1 MESKPTMSVSQNMRP
16 LPQADEAITAQNQDR
31 TLVPSQ
37 VPKRQIQGRMDAV
50 ESHRL
55 YGWAWDR
62 SHPEERL
69 LVRVLFRGRMIAST
83 TADRS
88 RIDLKRNGIGDGG
101 YAFEVELPEA
111 VAHEPDHL
119 EVVAFS
125 SSTGEEIVLPVPS
138 RDERAAEAAIGA
150 PLGRVLSQLEVLIGA
165 QRRSQI
171 IQRESAEALRT
182 TAEQVEQMASQEN
195 GIGAALA
202 VVRSSQQELTQRISE
217 VEVFLMRFDSMVSG
231 FDDRIKELTSA
242 ADRPMRRA
250 VAILVMLSSISAMS
264 AVAALVIAL
273 R

>member
-1 MESKPTMSVSQNMRP
+1 MESRRSMSVSQSKSSP
-16 LPQADEAITAQNQDR
+16 
-31 TLVPSQ
+31 TLVDKPITGQQDQPVEASQ
-37 VPKRQIQGRMDAV
+37 VSRRQIQGRMDAV

-62 SHPEERL
+62 AHPEERL
-69 LVRVLFRGRMIAST
+69 RVRVLFRGRMVAST
-83 TADRS
+83 TADRP

-111 VAHEPDHL
+111 VTREPDGL

-138 RDERAAEAAIGA
+138 RDERAAEAAISA
-150 PLGRVLSQLEVLIGA
+150 PLDRVLAQLEALIAA

-171 IQRESAEALRT
+171 MQRESAESLRT

-195 GIGAALA
+195 GIGAALE
-202 VVRSSQQELTQRISE
+202 VVRSSQHDLAQRISE

-250 VAILVMLSSISAMS
+250 VAILVMLSSISAVS
-264 AVAALVIAL
+264 AVSALVIAL